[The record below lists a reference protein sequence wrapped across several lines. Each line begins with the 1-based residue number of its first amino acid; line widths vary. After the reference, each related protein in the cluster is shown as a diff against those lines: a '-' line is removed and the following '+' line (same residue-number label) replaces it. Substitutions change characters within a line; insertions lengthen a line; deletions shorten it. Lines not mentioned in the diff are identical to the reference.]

1 MNLYTVVTND
11 DLELPVKSDMRV
23 GEAAEF
29 LGTTKN
35 NVRRMICR
43 PPKKAKY
50 KVIVTGKVKA
60 DRAVYQR
67 NYDMTHDRSEYFRQ
81 RYRRMKGN
89 KP

>member
-11 DLELPVKSDMRV
+11 ELELPVKSDMRV
-23 GEAAEF
+23 GEVAEF

-50 KVIVTGKVKA
+50 KVVVTGKVKV
-60 DRAVYQR
+60 DREAYEKR
-67 NYDMTHDRSEYFRQ
+67 YRMTHDRSEYFRQ
-81 RYRRMKGN
+81 RYLRMKGN